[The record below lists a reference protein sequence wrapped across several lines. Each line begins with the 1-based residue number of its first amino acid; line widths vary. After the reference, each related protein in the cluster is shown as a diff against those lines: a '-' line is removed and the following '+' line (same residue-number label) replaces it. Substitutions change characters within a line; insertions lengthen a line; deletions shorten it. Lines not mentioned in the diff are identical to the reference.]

1 MKSINE
7 FLSGPATNA
16 MIALLVIAVLLAPAL
31 YPTPPVTEEPVG
43 LSLGEAY
50 QVADDIRDVVSTVET
65 MGKAPGRDRALHRP
79 SSAAELGLSGAVAH
93 FDRLIARA
101 QNDIPRC
108 EGADTLRELVRAEAE
123 RLLPADTV
131 RSAAQAAA

>member
-1 MKSINE
+1 
-7 FLSGPATNA
+7 
-16 MIALLVIAVLLAPAL
+16 
-31 YPTPPVTEEPVG
+31 
-43 LSLGEAY
+43 LGEAY

-79 SSAAELGLSGAVAH
+79 SSAAELGLSGALAH

-108 EGADTLRELVRAEAE
+108 EGAEALRALVSAEAE
-123 RLLPADTV
+123 RLLPAETV
-131 RSAAQAAA
+131 RSVAQAAA